1 MSSTNNSLAVSHYHI
16 FGRPVYHLI
25 LIIMNYA
32 SLLIFHGIH
41 IMTNSI
47 CFWMLGFVKHPGNS
61 AVKWMMKEII
71 EIQIGSPTGL
81 SSANG
86 ILLGVW

>member
-1 MSSTNNSLAVSHYHI
+1 
-16 FGRPVYHLI
+16 
-25 LIIMNYA
+25 
-32 SLLIFHGIH
+32 
-41 IMTNSI
+41 
-47 CFWMLGFVKHPGNS
+47 MLGFVKHPGNS

-86 ILLGVW
+86 ILLGV